1 MYNPFSLKG
10 KTIFITGASS
20 GIGRA
25 TAIECSKLGATVVI
39 TGRNKE
45 RLNETYT
52 QLEGNGH
59 IQLIADLN
67 KTQEIEKLLSNLP
80 VIDGCVNNAGIVK
93 TTLTSFITNE
103 ALNEVMQT
111 NTIAP
116 ILLTQQLIKKK
127 KLKAGSSIVFT
138 SSISGVSIALLG
150 NVLYS
155 TSKGAINGFVKNA
168 ALDLAT
174 KKIRV
179 NSVTPGMVETAILND
194 GTISNEQ
201 LKEDMKKYPLKRYG
215 KPEEVA
221 YAIIYLLSDASAWV
235 TGTNLLID
243 GGLTLQ

>member
-116 ILLTQQLIKKK
+116 ILLTQQLIKR
-127 KLKAGSSIVFT
+127 KLKRVHPLFLHRPFQASQLHSWVMYYI
-138 SSISGVSIALLG
+138 LLQK
-150 NVLYS
+150 V
-155 TSKGAINGFVKNA
+155 
-168 ALDLAT
+168 
-174 KKIRV
+174 
-179 NSVTPGMVETAILND
+179 
-194 GTISNEQ
+194 Q
-201 LKEDMKKYPLKRYG
+201 
-215 KPEEVA
+215 
-221 YAIIYLLSDASAWV
+221 
-235 TGTNLLID
+235 
-243 GGLTLQ
+243 